1 MSKLVYFILPVGM
14 LFSGITWINFK
25 GVDQVDQALSMM
37 ADREQVEA
45 EAPIADRV
53 EFCGELVP
61 TQELAIKARLDREMN
76 RLIFDPA
83 GSDLIYNRS
92 LRYRETF
99 ERILVSY
106 GVPKDLF
113 YLAVAESNLA
123 NATSPVGAQGFWQF
137 MEPTAL
143 QYGLEVSETVDERF
157 HPVKATRAAA
167 RYLRDMH
174 REFDDWALVA
184 AAYNMGQGRL
194 ARTMDEQASENYYHL
209 DLNKET
215 SRYVF
220 RVISAKNLLE
230 KAQKYGIRLKK
241 RKNYKPIASY
251 SVKVTE
257 NIEDLVTFANEN
269 GTSYEL
275 LKTLNPWLIAS
286 YLTVETGMAYE
297 IRLPLVEDVHA
308 PELRTYH
315 WRLESRLQ
323 DSITLAEAVIDTPL
337 VEIAMP
343 DSVSVSELAILQQD
357 TTSVPQQNDRPNG
370 GLH

>member
-25 GVDQVDQALSMM
+25 GVDQVDQALSIM
-37 ADREQVEA
+37 ADREQIETEA
-45 EAPIADRV
+45 LIAERV
-53 EFCGELVP
+53 DFCGELVP

-92 LRYRETF
+92 FRYRETF
-99 ERILVSY
+99 ERILLSY

-113 YLAVAESNLA
+113 YLAVAESNLS

-157 HPVKATRAAA
+157 DPVKSTRAAA

-174 REFDDWALVA
+174 REFGDWALVT

-194 ARTMDEQASENYYHL
+194 ARTMDEQASESYYHL
-209 DLNKET
+209 DLNRET

-257 NIEDLVTFANEN
+257 NIEDLVIFANEN

-286 YLTVETGMAYE
+286 YLRVEPGMAYE

-308 PELRTYH
+308 PELKTYH

-323 DSITLAEAVIDTPL
+323 DSITLAEVVIDTHL
-337 VEIAMP
+337 VEVEIP
-343 DSVSVSELAILQQD
+343 DSVSVSELAIQQD
-357 TTSVPQQNDRPNG
+357 TTSVPQQNDRPTG